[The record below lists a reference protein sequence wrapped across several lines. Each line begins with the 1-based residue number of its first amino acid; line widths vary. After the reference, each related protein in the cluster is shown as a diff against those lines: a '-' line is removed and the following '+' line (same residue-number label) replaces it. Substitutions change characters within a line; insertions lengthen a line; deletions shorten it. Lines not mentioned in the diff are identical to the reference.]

1 MTSFVRHQCRDHSHQ
16 RRRAWR
22 RRRRRSRPLMHRRL
36 IPPRTGSWPSK
47 ARFRLLAAREAASCD
62 ACKSGIRG
70 RGGGAVSAAK
80 EPALGRHGRRHCSI
94 ALDVFQPGVGHV
106 WENLSDFPRRPRGID
121 TTLVTAT
128 RDNLSIDSDLLD
140 IRVDIRVDN
149 CAVGA
154 TECGSAQI
162 DAGQAQARTHMRAAQ
177 RSSFYTAHQGAQD
190 RAMEHSLTPG
200 RHLTRRWRSIRRAS
214 LLQLQRP

>member
-1 MTSFVRHQCRDHSHQ
+1 MTKH
-16 RRRAWR
+16 
-22 RRRRRSRPLMHRRL
+22 
-36 IPPRTGSWPSK
+36 GSPG
-47 ARFRLLAAREAASCD
+47 ACRFRCEGAGSRAPRAAPLLDRARRVPARGGACLGKLVRFSQTAARYRYRYYRYPCNSHE
-62 ACKSGIRG
+62 
-70 RGGGAVSAAK
+70 
-80 EPALGRHGRRHCSI
+80 
-94 ALDVFQPGVGHV
+94 
-106 WENLSDFPRRPRGID
+106 
-121 TTLVTAT
+121 TTLEV
-128 RDNLSIDSDLLD
+128 RSYCSDLLD

-154 TECGSAQI
+154 TECRSAQI